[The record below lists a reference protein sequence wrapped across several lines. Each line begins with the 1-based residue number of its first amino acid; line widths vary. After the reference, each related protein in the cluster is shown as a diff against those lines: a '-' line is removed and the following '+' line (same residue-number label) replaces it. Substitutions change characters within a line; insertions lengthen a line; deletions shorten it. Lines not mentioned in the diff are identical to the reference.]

1 MVRKRQWEKANFLE
15 NLEIIK
21 HIRKAHQSLT
31 SHLQKLTGTLKGGV
45 TSTFNKGPN
54 SDISFLWKAKQSQ
67 MAGIGNE

>member
-1 MVRKRQWEKANFLE
+1 
-15 NLEIIK
+15 
-21 HIRKAHQSLT
+21 LT